1 MKENRIQHYW
11 FQCGYCG
18 IVCRITALS
27 RKICW
32 HFFPFCS
39 PLWELEDKIASITA
53 TTASFR
59 LSEQSLYLQ
68 HHASLM
74 LSHGLVENFDGSFVF
89 IWGPRAKGNN
99 VIATSFQRATCN
111 PRLFE
116 SLYSKDDWF
125 LLHTAMDT
133 VYSHFNIT
141 PLCFRLVG
149 SPWKLTKG
157 YNYSF

>member
-1 MKENRIQHYW
+1 MYIKMEWLKKLACSYLKTVDVWIVLGLFGYQYTHYTAFMHRLLRHAIQKQSKLARCHFRWKKTIQHYW

-68 HHASLM
+68 HHASLT

-89 IWGPRAKGNN
+89 IWGPRAKG
-99 VIATSFQRATCN
+99 T
-111 PRLFE
+111 
-116 SLYSKDDWF
+116 
-125 LLHTAMDT
+125 M
-133 VYSHFNIT
+133 
-141 PLCFRLVG
+141 
-149 SPWKLTKG
+149 
-157 YNYSF
+157 